1 MKSNKI
7 EKNKTM
13 GAILSDLRKKN
24 GFSQVQ
30 IAQWCGVSKSSIS
43 HYETGETIP
52 PLDLLIRFADIYDVT
67 IDYILGRCYSD
78 YNFSKLFKAPFVK
91 RLTVG
96 QLMGMINNLNVRGKN
111 YLAETILLL
120 QSSNE
125 YIKDKKER

>member
-1 MKSNKI
+1 M
-7 EKNKTM
+7 
-13 GAILSDLRKKN
+13 
-24 GFSQVQ
+24 
-30 IAQWCGVSKSSIS
+30 
-43 HYETGETIP
+43 
-52 PLDLLIRFADIYDVT
+52 DLLIRFADIYDVT